1 MFKWIDKD
9 ASDWRLELQQIG
21 ISKCSNGGQFETGVL
36 KLTLI

>member
-9 ASDWRLELQQIG
+9 ASDWQQIG